1 MTDSPRGR
9 IRDPRMPSLR
19 NAAGDL
25 AAVPT
30 LPTRGRGTSP
40 GRQHEAEQ
48 EAEKEL
54 EAG

>member
-9 IRDPRMPSLR
+9 IRGPRMPSLR

-40 GRQHEAEQ
+40 AASTKPNKK
-48 EAEKEL
+48 AEKEL

>member
-9 IRDPRMPSLR
+9 IRGPRMPSLS

-25 AAVPT
+25 TAVLTVPT
-30 LPTRGRGTSP
+30 PRP
-40 GRQHEAEQ
+40 GDFPGGQQEAEQ